1 MRYEGGE
8 GSLGVFPPS
17 KCGNYVYDWPLT
29 GLVLTK
35 LDGTAKGGVAFALA
49 KQSGLPIQFIG
60 VGEQAEDLRPFEPRS
75 FVAALLG
82 AEAP

>member
-1 MRYEGGE
+1 VLLVLDAGTGQNALAQAKTFSE
-8 GSLGVFPPS
+8 VA
-17 KCGNYVYDWPLT
+17 PLT

-60 VGEQAEDLRPFEPRS
+60 VGEQADDLRPFEPRS